1 VNEGRKRGR
10 THVSEVNPDG
20 RTESRYGIDGDD
32 GRIQVGGRS
41 IEMKEGWC
49 SGRRKPRMD
58 QVFVVAL

>member
-1 VNEGRKRGR
+1 
-10 THVSEVNPDG
+10 VSEVNPDG